1 MCRLQSVKP
10 GKNLPRTPWQAVGR
24 VYHPIEATMDWQGN
38 PIEPGLRNIDA
49 VSAEVAVAFR
59 AGDAVALQT
68 RAEWNDE
75 ALMVAISARD
85 QTAFVAMYDRY
96 SALVY
101 STSLRILTDSQ
112 LAEDVTQDVFV
123 RLWNRPETFV
133 AERGR
138 FLSWLMSV
146 SRNRAVDQLRARG
159 RRRRREVESLI
170 PTEEYTAI
178 VGDEEDPAHTAQIHE
193 EQWQVR
199 RALVCLPVDQ
209 RRALELAY
217 FGGLTQQEIAAAL
230 HEPLGTIKTRIRL
243 GMMKLRRALE
253 SER

>member
-1 MCRLQSVKP
+1 MS
-10 GKNLPRTPWQAVGR
+10 WQR
-24 VYHPIEATMDWQGN
+24 N
-38 PIEPGLRNIDA
+38 PIDPMPRNIDA
-49 VSAEVAVAFR
+49 MRAAELAVELR
-59 AGDAVALQT
+59 SPGGPALQSLESWT
-68 RAEWNDE
+68 DE
-75 ALMVAISARD
+75 ALMIAVASQDRL
-85 QTAFVAMYDRY
+85 AFEAIYDRY
-96 SALVY
+96 SDLVY
-101 STSLRILTDSQ
+101 STSLRILGDTQ

-146 SRNRAVDQLRARG
+146 SRNRAVDLLRARG
-159 RRRRREVESLI
+159 RRRAREVESLV
-170 PTEEYTAI
+170 PTDEYASVVAT
-178 VGDEEDPAHTAQIHE
+178 EEDPAHAALLHE
-193 EQWQVR
+193 EQSHVR
-199 RALVCLPVDQ
+199 SALKELPDDQ

-217 FGGLTQQEIAAAL
+217 FGGLTQQEIAATL